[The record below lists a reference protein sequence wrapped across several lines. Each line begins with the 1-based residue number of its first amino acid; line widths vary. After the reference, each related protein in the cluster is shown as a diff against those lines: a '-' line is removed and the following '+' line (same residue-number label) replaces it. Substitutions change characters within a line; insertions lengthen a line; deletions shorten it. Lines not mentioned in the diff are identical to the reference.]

1 MRVMM
6 RGLLIL
12 TLLSSLGLLQFG
24 CQGMQF
30 GRRPA
35 PSPAPATTPTAQQTH
50 DLAEAQEALA
60 RGDYTAAMQMFRA
73 ILAENPTISTAYIGV
88 GAIYMAQDDYAR
100 AEPAYA
106 RAARLEPRNF
116 DAQFGH
122 GLALQMLNRLVDAM
136 RAYHRALT
144 IQPEHPQANLNLA
157 TTYLQMEDPQSALVF
172 AEKAVQTDP
181 ANGAAR
187 ANLGAIYEQLDRNA
201 EAIDQYLIAL
211 ELIDDN
217 APLMLNLI
225 NALGKERRY
234 REAVNTAAMLV
245 RVSPSANAYERLGWG
260 HFRLG
265 EYEESIQAYRA
276 AVDLDSQHWPSWSGI
291 GVNALNQWLLSNRED
306 TAAFNEARRAFRRS
320 LLINRDQ
327 PRLVTVMSNY
337 GL

>member
-1 MRVMM
+1 VISVAIWFALWLLGRF
-6 RGLLIL
+6 RGRMGLPGAAVVSSYQL
-12 TLLSSLGLLQFG
+12 TDTIRDAGGLT
-24 CQGMQF
+24 
-30 GRRPA
+30 
-35 PSPAPATTPTAQQTH
+35 AT
-50 DLAEAQEALA
+50 DLWVL
-60 RGDYTAAMQMFRA
+60 D
-73 ILAENPTISTAYIGV
+73 S
-88 GAIYMAQDDYAR
+88 
-100 AEPAYA
+100 
-106 RAARLEPRNF
+106 
-116 DAQFGH
+116 
-122 GLALQMLNRLVDAM
+122 
-136 RAYHRALT
+136 
-144 IQPEHPQANLNLA
+144 NLNLA

-187 ANLGAIYEQLDRNA
+187 ANLGAIYEQLDRTA

-320 LLINRDQ
+320 LQINRDQ